1 VDTAKL
7 PSLIALYSSSMQSG
21 KSEVAR
27 ILRREYGYTLVKFAD
42 PLKDMTR
49 VLLAHMGMYPN
60 QIEKYI
66 EGDRK
71 EETIEFGRCQTT
83 ARRIMQ
89 TLGSEWGRDTIGKDL
104 WVSLAQVKINE
115 LIGRGQRVV
124 IDDMR
129 FPNEYE
135 MIRQNEG
142 RIIRVER
149 RGNIRR
155 SALTDHQS
163 EGQLDTFKFDATIFN
178 NGSLADL
185 HRYVIEA
192 LGVKPTAKKEKAPCP
207 ECGSTFKHWMSCSE
221 YTGHF

>member
-27 ILRREYGYTLVKFAD
+27 ILQREYGYTLVKFAD

-49 VLLAHMGMYPN
+49 VLLKHMGMFPA

-66 EGDRK
+66 EGERK

-89 TLGSEWGRDTIGKDL
+89 TLGSEWGRDLIGKDL
-104 WVSLAQVKINE
+104 WVSLAQVKIND

-129 FPNEYE
+129 FHNEYC
-135 MIRQNEG
+135 MVCDNDG
-142 RIIRVER
+142 KLWRVER
-149 RGNIRR
+149 RN
-155 SALTDHQS
+155 SMTVEFNQHKS
-163 EGQLDTFKFDATIFN
+163 EGQLNYARFDATIFN

-192 LGVKPTAKKEKAPCP
+192 LGVKPAAKKEKAPCP